1 MTNEQRGAAMQW
13 VGDYQRCY
21 TADHKNQR
29 IFQTILA
36 ALEPKTVDMDF
47 IHKWGGSLRIRLGN
61 WLVYPKDAESVVK
74 SLVKELGYEVVKT
87 EVNMTKNEA
96 LGKWGRMTEKFNVSV
111 SRFIDTIYDAGYEI
125 VDRKL
130 DDDTIARE
138 EKKIMDEADYA
149 ELEKDIAD
157 SMNFDN
163 ELSEGE

>member
-1 MTNEQRGAAMQW
+1 
-13 VGDYQRCY
+13 
-21 TADHKNQR
+21 
-29 IFQTILA
+29 
-36 ALEPKTVDMDF
+36 
-47 IHKWGGSLRIRLGN
+47 
-61 WLVYPKDAESVVK
+61 
-74 SLVKELGYEVVKT
+74 
-87 EVNMTKNEA
+87 MTKNEA